1 MENEFKNLVILAK
14 ASPRGDS
21 QIFKKPET
29 IAFKPSHVTFYAPA
43 DDLVLSGAYEKMLSL
58 LTEQEQTHANLIYIE
73 FISGTRVV
81 AAFHEYGLGDL
92 DLFDKLEL
100 NNLSF
105 MYKSNH

>member
-14 ASPRGDS
+14 ASPRSSG

-29 IAFKPSHVTFYAPA
+29 IAFKPSHVTFYGSA
-43 DDLVLSGAYEKMLSL
+43 DNYILSGAYEKMLSL

-105 MYKSNH
+105 MYK

>member
-1 MENEFKNLVILAK
+1 
-14 ASPRGDS
+14 
-21 QIFKKPET
+21 
-29 IAFKPSHVTFYAPA
+29 
-43 DDLVLSGAYEKMLSL
+43 MLSL
-58 LTEQEQTHANLIYIE
+58 LTEQEKNHANLIYIE
-73 FISGTRVV
+73 FVSGTRVV